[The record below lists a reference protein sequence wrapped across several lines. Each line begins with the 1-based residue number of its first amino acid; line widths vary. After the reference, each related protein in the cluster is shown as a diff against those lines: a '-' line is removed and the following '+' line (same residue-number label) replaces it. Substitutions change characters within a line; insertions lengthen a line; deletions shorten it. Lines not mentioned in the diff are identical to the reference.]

1 MLPLSKGRSFITRG
15 GSGWLL
21 GKIPSPKELCCTGT
35 GLPGEWW
42 GPGSVPEPRGC
53 GTWGHGHWARWGGDG
68 SGIPEVFSSRTDSV
82 ILWSRA
88 AAGGA
93 APRALPRSWLR
104 RRGLCRWPR
113 CQQMVLKNTECS
125 PRPEGCRAL
134 HSESPAVQRCPSRPR
149 REVHG
154 LAALVAFSINLHED
168 LGMTVWVSRDPRQ
181 VGSSLQMVLR
191 GENVRYRRLGII
203 YSSDCHHRWPHTHSS
218 GEWMQQGFV
227 LCYQHIS
234 AKTCRLQLL
243 LCCSRGLMYGT
254 NHYGMGWG
262 SLFKVAV
269 GKYVG
274 LGLIASQM
282 GAFFL

>member
-104 RRGLCRWPR
+104 RRGLCRRPR

-125 PRPEGCRAL
+125 PRPEGCWAL
-134 HSESPAVQRCPSRPR
+134 RSEKPR
-149 REVHG
+149 G
-154 LAALVAFSINLHED
+154 AAL
-168 LGMTVWVSRDPRQ
+168 
-181 VGSSLQMVLR
+181 SLPAEE
-191 GENVRYRRLGII
+191 GGARLGRSCSIL
-203 YSSDCHHRWPHTHSS
+203 YQFAWGFRNDRV
-218 GEWMQQGFV
+218 GQQRSKAGG
-227 LCYQHIS
+227 QQS
-234 AKTCRLQLL
+234 
-243 LCCSRGLMYGT
+243 T
-254 NHYGMGWG
+254 N
-262 SLFKVAV
+262 
-269 GKYVG
+269 
-274 LGLIASQM
+274 
-282 GAFFL
+282 GA